1 MTLKAGLIG
10 FARTTGV
17 MGRLIRV
24 GEWLKFRRSEFNHV
38 FVIDRVENGVAYV
51 LQATMRGVTN
61 TATLDDIA
69 PGGSY
74 WLLTVPKETDVVKM
88 LRFGRAQIGER
99 YGFLTVAAIAL
110 DILSWSWVPSFR
122 GARKASWECAALTGE
137 MLRFGGWLYNWRD
150 VYDVMPQELFDVLVP
165 QSTVVTPG

>member
-1 MTLKAGLIG
+1 MP
-10 FARTTGV
+10 
-17 MGRLIRV
+17 
-24 GEWLKFRRSEFNHV
+24 LKFRRSEFNHV

-150 VYDVMPQELFDVLVP
+150 VYDVMPQELFDVLLP